1 MPAGRGHRL
10 HVRSFPGVK
19 ALLELGALV
28 AEVEALFADCVV
40 TVKADEH
47 DAPRRVD
54 ALSGLRKGR

>member
-1 MPAGRGHRL
+1 M
-10 HVRSFPGVK
+10 RSFPGVK

-28 AEVEALFADCVV
+28 AEVEALFADCVI

-54 ALSGLRKGR
+54 ALPGLGKGRET